1 VTSGMTL
8 AALADRL
15 GCHLEGDGAATIRG
29 VADLPV
35 AGPSDLALFAHPRF
49 RDQALA
55 TKAGGVIVADATAAF
70 GPPLLRTRT
79 PILAFARALALF
91 HTPPRPAP
99 GISPQAVVAA
109 DAQVDPSATVGPFV
123 AIGAGARIGP
133 GTIVHSHVAVG
144 DGCVIGRDCVIHAH
158 VSIRERVRIG
168 DRVILQNGAVIGSDG
183 FGFTPDA
190 EGTHVKVPQIGTV
203 VIEDDVEIGAHT
215 AIDRAT
221 VGETRIGA
229 GSKIDNLVQVGHN
242 VRIGRGVLLAAQVGI
257 SGSATLEDRVTMGG
271 QVGVA
276 GHIVVGRGAIAAGQS
291 GVTNSVEPGRFV
303 TGYPAIDNRA
313 WRKASVVF
321 AQLPALRDR
330 LKAIERQLGITATR
344 NDAAAIGEGGPAGGA
359 DDVP

>member
-1 VTSGMTL
+1 MTL
-8 AALADRL
+8 AELADRL
-15 GCHLEGDGAATIRG
+15 GCRLEGDGTATIAG
-29 VADLPV
+29 VADLGV
-35 AGPSDLALFAHPRF
+35 AGPADLALFAHPRF
-49 RDQALA
+49 RPQALA
-55 TKAGGVIVADATAAF
+55 TRAAGVIVGDDVPAF

-99 GISPQAVVAA
+99 GISPHAAVAA
-109 DAQVDPSATVGPFV
+109 DAVVDASATVGPFV
-123 AIGAGARIGP
+123 AIGAGAQVGA
-133 GTIVHSHVAVG
+133 GTILHSHVAVG
-144 DGCVIGRDCVIHAH
+144 AGCVVGRDCEIHAH
-158 VSIRERVRIG
+158 ASIRERVRLG
-168 DRVILQNGAVIGSDG
+168 DRVIVQNGAVIGSDG

-190 EGTHVKVPQIGTV
+190 EGRQVKVPQIGTV
-203 VIEDDVEIGAHT
+203 IVEDDVEIGANT
-215 AIDRAT
+215 TIDRAT

-242 VRIGRGVLLAAQVGI
+242 VRLGRDVLLAAQVGI
-257 SGSATLEDRVTMGG
+257 SGSATLEDSVTLGG

-321 AQLPALRDR
+321 AQLPALRER
-330 LKAIERQLGITATR
+330 LKAIERQLGIGRTAAERGPEPAPPTR
-344 NDAAAIGEGGPAGGA
+344 
-359 DDVP
+359 